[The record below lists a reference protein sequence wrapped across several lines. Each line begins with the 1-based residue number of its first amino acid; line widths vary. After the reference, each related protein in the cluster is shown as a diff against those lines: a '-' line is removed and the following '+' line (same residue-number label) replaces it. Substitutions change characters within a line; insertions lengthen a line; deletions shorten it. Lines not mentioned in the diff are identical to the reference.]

1 MKTILVIEDSVD
13 VRFLY
18 QVALESDQYRVLL
31 AGNGAEALDMIKKGP
46 TPELVLLDLTLPD
59 MNGSELIECMRALP
73 ELEKTKV
80 VLVSGRDDL
89 AAVAKKVGS
98 YGFLRKPFDLD
109 RLTQTVDQ
117 SLGL

>member
-31 AGNGAEALDMIKKGP
+31 AGNGAEALEMIKAGP
-46 TPELVLLDLTLPD
+46 APELVLLDLTLPD
-59 MNGSELIECMRALP
+59 MNGAELIECIRALP
-73 ELEKTKV
+73 ELQNTKV

-89 AAVAKKVGS
+89 ATVAKKVGS
-98 YGFLRKPFDLD
+98 HGFLRKPFDLE
-109 RLTQTVDQ
+109 RLTTTVDQ

>member
-31 AGNGAEALDMIKKGP
+31 AGNGAEALEMIKNGP

-59 MNGSELIECMRALP
+59 MHGTELVQCMRALP
-73 ELEKTKV
+73 EMKDTKV
-80 VLVSGRDDL
+80 VLVSGREDL
-89 AAVAKKVGS
+89 ATIAKQIGS
-98 YGFLRKPFDLD
+98 HGILKKPFDLD
-109 RLTQTVDQ
+109 RLTATVDQ
-117 SLGL
+117 SLN